1 MKSKHLEVSAPL
13 SIELRSCSKCHCYQL
28 DAGVMS
34 GRVYLP
40 LKKFS
45 QVVTDIYGK
54 NSLVSHRP
62 QVKKVAVPAP
72 GKGFTIV
79 SGVRK
84 VDWAR

>member
-1 MKSKHLEVSAPL
+1 
-13 SIELRSCSKCHCYQL
+13 
-28 DAGVMS
+28 MS